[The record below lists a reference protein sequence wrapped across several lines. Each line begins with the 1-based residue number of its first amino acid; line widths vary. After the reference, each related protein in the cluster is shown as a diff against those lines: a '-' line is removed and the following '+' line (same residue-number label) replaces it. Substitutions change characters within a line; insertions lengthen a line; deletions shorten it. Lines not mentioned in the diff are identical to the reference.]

1 MKHHLSE
8 KGFSGHVGC
17 VLYVCAMLEKTK
29 HYMGA
34 TFQQTVYRSVYLTF
48 RLAGTM

>member
-1 MKHHLSE
+1 MYKYEAPLIR
-8 KGFSGHVGC
+8 KVFF
-17 VLYVCAMLEKTK
+17 YVCAALEKKKK

-48 RLAGTM
+48 RVAGTT